1 MSTPVNNNPPNNANN
16 PTSDPI
22 TAPVTYSSQ
31 FLQDEISRQNMNWF
45 RDSSTASSKNKET
58 LFQVQQDNALL
69 EKNVW
74 SGLTEQA
81 GILNQLRLAIIDEAQ
96 LWIDVCADQTQG
108 EQLVQSFN
116 SNRSALQSAVDRVNS
131 AINNYITVK
140 NNPSS
145 TQQEKQNAL
154 TNLQSA
160 INTYNLDPAVQR
172 ERGYKKTAGQL
183 NATLQLIPDI
193 NAIRLG
199 LGITPPLS
207 TSVVGTLSVPTDI
220 DPNSASTLQPLP
232 VVNTL
237 PDLAISQGPPFTTPQ
252 DAIALYYPDAA
263 KGIVLNVNIILNQLK
278 NDALVVQ
285 RLNALN
291 PSSPS
296 TPHAHT
302 QKKFSGAY
310 SDTSAASVSQPTSSS
325 LISAGAGTASPILER
340 LFSDSLYQAL
350 SELSHKIPPE
360 VIEKIHTFLLALLTK
375 AAKHA
380 AVTASAQL
388 SGQQADNNIGPYFR
402 AESAVDFAD
411 EIHNAI
417 ASGVISDFILKNVVS
432 NNPDLQGFSQA
443 ELGPLASALTA
454 IADTS
459 LSNVALTN
467 LAVSLNEPGLVP
479 QVFGNITGI
488 PPISQ
493 LLEPTVGSQ
502 ISQALN
508 EPTTTKFSKQAVS
521 SDLAALGVQNSDEE
535 ANKVVNQVIIDQK
548 SINSVQDLHDE
559 FVKAFTNVPGI
570 SAEQANT
577 LADNAVAFYQKEVKL
592 PFLNDA
598 YEAGSAAR
606 LTSEIHGPN
615 SNQVVAALDV
625 LSTQNFLLVRDFDT
639 ALRKQLVAQVL
650 SKEEADTL
658 ATNTVGLLRPAPS
671 SNPLVNIQPTRV
683 LSRSEI
689 TEAVSASIQENP
701 ALQGT
706 PNNGLASH
714 ASSAVRN
721 LINDYSDDYGKL
733 KSLQREQFISQD
745 VIDEFHGNV
754 AALSAAPAPL
764 FAVSNSIASTI
775 SSRVDGVVTRNASI
789 MTMDISPLPKP
800 GGVGPYKRNVDIN
813 V

>member
-31 FLQDEISRQNMNWF
+31 FLQDEISAQNMDWF
-45 RDSSTASSKNKET
+45 AITSTASSKNKEK
-58 LFQVQQDNALL
+58 LFQVQQDNARQ
-69 EKNVW
+69 EKDAW
-74 SGLTEQA
+74 SGVTEQSF
-81 GILNQLRLAIIDEAQ
+81 LLSQLRQAILDQGQ
-96 LWIDVCADQTQG
+96 LWLDVCDDQTQ
-108 EQLVQSFN
+108 EQQL
-116 SNRSALQSAVDRVNS
+116 
-131 AINNYITVK
+131 
-140 NNPSS
+140 
-145 TQQEKQNAL
+145 
-154 TNLQSA
+154 
-160 INTYNLDPAVQR
+160 INTYHSNKNALQGAVTNLNLVINHYHGNPPTNPPTTLADLQAAVNTYNQDPAVQS
-172 ERGYKKTAGQL
+172 QL
-183 NATLQLIPDI
+183 NYQEVTGGLNQTLQQVSTI
-193 NAIRLG
+193 NAVRAG
-199 LGITPPLS
+199 FGMTPPLS
-207 TSVVGTLSVPTDI
+207 TDMAQTSTVPGFI
-220 DPNSASTLQPLP
+220 DPNSAANLQALPL
-232 VVNTL
+232 VNDI
-237 PDLAISQGPPFTTPQ
+237 PDITISQAPPFTNPVE
-252 DAIALYYPDAA
+252 AVALYLTDSLRQ
-263 KGIVLNVNIILNQLK
+263 GIIFNPAIIINQLK
-278 NDALVVQ
+278 QNALVVQ

-291 PSSPS
+291 PNSPS
-296 TPHAHT
+296 TPLAHT
-302 QKKFSGAY
+302 LKKFSGAF
-310 SDTSAASVSQPTSSS
+310 SDTSATSVSQPTSSS
-325 LISAGAGTASPILER
+325 LISIGAGTASPILDR

-559 FVKAFTNVPGI
+559 FVKAFTNVPGV

-577 LADNAVAFYQKEVKL
+577 LADNAVAFYQKEIKL

-598 YEAGSAAR
+598 YVAGSAAT
-606 LTSEIHGPN
+606 LASEVHGPN

-639 ALRKQLVAQVL
+639 ALRNQLVSQGL
-650 SKEEADTL
+650 SKEQADTL

-689 TEAVSASIQENP
+689 TEAVSSSIQENP

-706 PNNGLASH
+706 PNNGLAAH
-714 ASSAVRN
+714 ASTAVRN

-800 GGVGPYKRNVDIN
+800 GGVGPYKRSIDIN

>member
-31 FLQDEISRQNMNWF
+31 FLQDEISKQNMDWF
-45 RDSSTASSKNKET
+45 QITSTASSKNKEK

-69 EKNVW
+69 QKDVW

-81 GILNQLRLAIIDEAQ
+81 FLLVQLRQAILDQAQ
-96 LWIDVCADQTQG
+96 LWIDVYNAQTQ
-108 EQLVQSFN
+108 EQQL
-116 SNRSALQSAVDRVNS
+116 
-131 AINNYITVK
+131 
-140 NNPSS
+140 
-145 TQQEKQNAL
+145 
-154 TNLQSA
+154 
-160 INTYNLDPAVQR
+160 INTYHGNKNALQGAVNNLNTVINKYHANPPTATLAQLQAAVDIYNQDPAVQS
-172 ERGYKKTAGQL
+172 QL
-183 NATLQLIPDI
+183 NYQQITGGLNQTLQQVPTI
-193 NAIRLG
+193 NAIRAG
-199 LGITPPLS
+199 FGMTPPLS
-207 TSVVGTLSVPTDI
+207 TDMAQTSPTPGFI
-220 DPNSASTLQPLP
+220 DPNSAVNLQPIP
-232 VVNTL
+232 AVNDIPNIT
-237 PDLAISQGPPFTTPQ
+237 ISQAPSFTNPV
-252 DAIALYYPDAA
+252 DAVGTYFPDAS
-263 KGIVLNVNIILNQLK
+263 KGVTLNVNVIKAQLEQ
-278 NDALVVQ
+278 NALVVQ

-291 PSSPS
+291 PNSPS
-296 TPHAHT
+296 TPLAHT
-302 QKKFSGAY
+302 QKKFSGAFT
-310 SDTSAASVSQPTSSS
+310 DTSASSVSQPTSSS
-325 LISAGAGTASPILER
+325 LISIGAGTASPILDR
-340 LFSDSLYQAL
+340 LFQDSLYQAL
-350 SELSHKIPPE
+350 SELSHEIPPE
-360 VIEKIHTFLLALLTK
+360 VIERIQSFILALITK

-380 AVTASAQL
+380 AATASAEL

-417 ASGVISDFILKNVVS
+417 ASGAISDFILKNVVS
-432 NNPDLQGFSQA
+432 NNPDLKDFSQA
-443 ELGPLASALTA
+443 ELGPLATALTA
-454 IADTS
+454 ITETS

-479 QVFGNITGI
+479 QVFGNIAGA

-493 LLEPTVGSQ
+493 LLAPTVGSQ
-502 ISQALN
+502 IAEALN

-521 SDLAALGVQNSDEE
+521 SDLAALGVQHSDEE

-548 SINSVQDLHDE
+548 SINSVQDLHAE
-559 FVKAFTNVPGI
+559 FVKAFTNVPGV

-606 LTSEIHGPN
+606 LTSEVHGPN

-639 ALRKQLVAQVL
+639 ALRSQLVAQGL
-650 SKEEADTL
+650 SKEQADTL

-689 TEAVSASIQENP
+689 TEAVSSSIQENP

-706 PNNGLASH
+706 PNNGLAAH

-789 MTMDISPLPKP
+789 MTMDMSPIQKP
-800 GGVGPYKRNVDIN
+800 GGVGPYKRSIDIN